1 MELNYYTLMIDWNK
15 DGNFSP
21 EFGDWDEAVVKQE
34 QIDDYEDEAYK
45 IVTST
50 EPITAQ
56 VFKDMP
62 NPFEEETPK
71 PSRKK
76 TKIFAVSVWSEV
88 ERTVYVRANT
98 AKQAENLI
106 DECRYVEGENE
117 FAETIMDEGGNIGH
131 TTRMDGEHDDTYEVE
146 EMKDG
151 RLSEMS
157 VLELSREMDN
167 SVTTYYVKKEEDKSV

>member
-1 MELNYYTLMIDWNK
+1 MELNYYTLMIDWKK
-15 DGNFSP
+15 DGTFSP
-21 EFGDWDEAVVKQE
+21 EFGDWDKAVVKQE
-34 QIDDYEDEAYK
+34 QIDDYEGEAYK

-88 ERTVYVRANT
+88 ERVVYVRANT

-106 DECRYVEGENE
+106 EECGYVEGENE
-117 FAETIMDEGGNIGH
+117 FAETIMDEGGNIG
-131 TTRMDGEHDDTYEVE
+131 TTHLDNDSYATYEVE

-157 VLELSREMDN
+157 SLELSREMDN